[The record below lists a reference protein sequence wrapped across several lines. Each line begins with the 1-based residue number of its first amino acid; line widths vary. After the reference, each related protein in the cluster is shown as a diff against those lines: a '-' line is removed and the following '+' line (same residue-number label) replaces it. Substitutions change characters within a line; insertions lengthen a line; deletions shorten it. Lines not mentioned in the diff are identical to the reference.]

1 MKGVYPIVIK
11 RTDNGYYVEIP
22 DFEIATQGNSVADSM
37 EMARDAIG
45 LMGIDME
52 DDKKE
57 LPKPYSHEFSTEKED
72 IVNKNLN
79 CILCKDKISE
89 TKINLSNPTFGVNF
103 EKCNEIVIDK
113 INEMEAMKDMLSK
126 YEDFVKYLQNE
137 NGDEELEIAM
147 KCKEELTSYNSLLKD
162 NNIKLKEIIMELMR
176 NTENSINENLMLRIN
191 KVINETSYQGEV
203 YDDLVAM
210 MKVQAMLIEY
220 DIGKGIYN

>member
-72 IVNKNLN
+72 IVTLVDIDFLEYRRKVDNKAVKKN
-79 CILCKDKISE
+79 CTIPYWMSVEADKAG
-89 TKINLSNPTFGVNF
+89 INYSRL
-103 EKCNEIVIDK
+103 
-113 INEMEAMKDMLSK
+113 
-126 YEDFVKYLQNE
+126 LQDAITNAL
-137 NGDEELEIAM
+137 G
-147 KCKEELTSYNSLLKD
+147 
-162 NNIKLKEIIMELMR
+162 
-176 NTENSINENLMLRIN
+176 
-191 KVINETSYQGEV
+191 
-203 YDDLVAM
+203 
-210 MKVQAMLIEY
+210 
-220 DIGKGIYN
+220 IGKQNVN